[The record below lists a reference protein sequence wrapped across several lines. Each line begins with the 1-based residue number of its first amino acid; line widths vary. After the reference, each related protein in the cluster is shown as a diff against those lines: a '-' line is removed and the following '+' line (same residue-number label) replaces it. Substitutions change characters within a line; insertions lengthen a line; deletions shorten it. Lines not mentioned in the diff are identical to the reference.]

1 MRRKWVTDL
10 GLAALVLLA
19 QSAPYFFAQRT
30 SAEPWTFADYW
41 PVLVTSAPV
50 LTRRWQP
57 ALSLAVAAVGIA
69 AYAVIDTG
77 PPQPI
82 WYGPLVIFYTV
93 AYQAGRVERF
103 LTVIG
108 TAAGA
113 LSIIVS
119 VNTAVREL
127 ATWSA
132 AYALGALARTR
143 REAATASRAQ
153 AEQLAA
159 EQERT
164 RIARDL
170 HDILGHAF
178 SLMIVQAEAGAAVAR
193 VDSAKAE
200 AAFDAISA
208 SGREA
213 MGQLRATVG
222 TLREQPRAP
231 QPTLADIPGLVR
243 RTQRAGL
250 AVSLAERGEPR
261 QLPADVQLAAYR
273 LVQEALTNVVK
284 HAGANS
290 VEVTVDWRPGE
301 LRVGVEDDGRGSAG
315 EEGGGHGLIGIR
327 ERVVAAG
334 GKVETGAAGQGRG
347 FRVAAV
353 FS

>member
-1 MRRKWVTDL
+1 MRRRWLADL

-19 QSAPYFFAQRT
+19 QSAPYVFAQRIGRT
-30 SAEPWTFADYW
+30 EPWTFADYW
-41 PVLVTSAPV
+41 PVLVTSLPV

-57 ALSLAVAAVGIA
+57 GLSLAASAAGIA
-69 AYAVIDTG
+69 AYAVIDSG

-93 AYQAGRVERF
+93 AYQAGRIERF

-113 LSIIVS
+113 LSIIGS

-143 REAATASRAQ
+143 KDAAIASQQQ

-159 EQERT
+159 ERERT

-178 SLMIVQAEAGAAVAR
+178 SLMIVQAEAGAAVVRA
-193 VDSAKAE
+193 DPGKAE

-222 TLREQPRAP
+222 TLRDNPLAP
-231 QPTLADIPGLVR
+231 QPTLADIPDLVR
-243 RTQRAGL
+243 TTQRAGL
-250 AVSLAERGEPR
+250 AVSLAERGEAR

-284 HAGANS
+284 HAGAS
-290 VEVTVDWRPGE
+290 TVEVTVDWRPDQ
-301 LRVGVEDDGRGSAG
+301 VEVSVVDDGQGPAGSGAI
-315 EEGGGHGLIGIR
+315 GHGLVGIR
-327 ERVVAAG
+327 ERVTAAG
-334 GKVETGAAGQGRG
+334 GSVTFGSPGKG
-347 FRVAAV
+347 FQIVAV